1 MCVFIYLFPDF
12 PTANKQA
19 SYHAYFDW
27 YYVDIVITQMFCFGS
42 ESKICSDKQTC
53 HHGRDE
59 AALLAGSLWEWKIFI
74 EKVINENE
82 VQ

>member
-1 MCVFIYLFPDF
+1 
-12 PTANKQA
+12 
-19 SYHAYFDW
+19 
-27 YYVDIVITQMFCFGS
+27 MFCFGS

-74 EKVINENE
+74 EKLINENE